1 MQKHETCKEV
11 KRCGG
16 KNLQFQDTS
25 DRIGRKG
32 SIQEKWDRFNLWK
45 NTEQDSKIDTSH
57 ALSDIRNTT
66 NTNYDKYK
74 SRSFAAQL
82 QDNRDKE
89 NI

>member
-32 SIQEKWDRFNLWK
+32 SIQEKWDRFNL
-45 NTEQDSKIDTSH
+45 
-57 ALSDIRNTT
+57 
-66 NTNYDKYK
+66 
-74 SRSFAAQL
+74 
-82 QDNRDKE
+82 
-89 NI
+89 